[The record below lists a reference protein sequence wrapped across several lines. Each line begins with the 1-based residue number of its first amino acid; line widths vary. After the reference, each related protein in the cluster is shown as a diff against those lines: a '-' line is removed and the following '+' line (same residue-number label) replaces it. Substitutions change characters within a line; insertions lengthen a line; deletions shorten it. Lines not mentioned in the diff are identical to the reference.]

1 MSIYNATGHQTNS
14 IDLAQ
19 YDDIDR
25 LNELM
30 IAEGFR
36 KMTEEER
43 EVQQEKEKAR
53 KKKELEMAEKRN
65 EERRERAR
73 RLSEERK
80 IAKEAGADP
89 NVVRARDKQPHQEGV
104 KESGQREELQ
114 EERNIQFFSQ
124 SGE

>member
-19 YDDIDR
+19 YDDIGR

-43 EVQQEKEKAR
+43 EVWQEQEKAR
-53 KKKELEMAEKRN
+53 SGVALSHFGSLHY
-65 EERRERAR
+65 
-73 RLSEERK
+73 RL
-80 IAKEAGADP
+80 D
-89 NVVRARDKQPHQEGV
+89 
-104 KESGQREELQ
+104 LT
-114 EERNIQFFSQ
+114 
-124 SGE
+124 